1 MMKQQEQLLA
11 KYNQMVPRYTSY
23 PPANYFTETFT
34 DIDFRSLLDM
44 EDEQDAVALYFH
56 IPFCKK
62 ICFYCGCNTCSL
74 GRGNQVEP
82 YLSAIKTEMQ
92 MVTARWK
99 SKRRVSEI
107 HFGGGTPN
115 ALSEIQMTALM
126 DYIRTVFDVMPT
138 AEVAIECHPGY
149 LSQSYLDALLQC
161 GFNRFSLGI
170 QDFNRSVLKAVNRLP
185 SALPVNW
192 IVDYLKSQSPM
203 TTVNL
208 DFIYGLPGQT
218 VDSFADTIARAIDC
232 RPDRLVTFS
241 YAHVPWMKKNQ
252 TAIDEK
258 SLPPANVKSRLFE
271 TARVLLQSSGYHL
284 LGMDHFV
291 LSNDSLYRA
300 FQNGALHRN
309 FQGYCTTH
317 DSVLAF
323 GSSSISQLK
332 GGYAQNEKDVTRY
345 IAMIGQG
352 TPAIE
357 RGLILTQQ
365 QRLVRA
371 AIEQIMC
378 NYGIDWSLLA
388 QNLQTDVPGI
398 KQACGIVPGSFDDFV
413 DDGLMQCSETTIR
426 ATPAGMMFIRNM
438 AARMDPLMKNS
449 DKRYSKLA

>member
-1 MMKQQEQLLA
+1 MNSSEQLLT

-23 PPANYFTETFT
+23 PPANYFTESFSTT
-34 DIDFRSLLDM
+34 DYMNLLDV
-44 EDEQDAVALYFH
+44 EDEQDTVALYFH

-82 YLSAIKTEMQ
+82 YLLAIRREMQ
-92 MVTARWK
+92 IVTSRWQ
-99 SKRRVSEI
+99 SKLKVGEI

-115 ALSEIQMTALM
+115 ALTASQMTFLM
-126 DYIRTVFDVMPT
+126 GYIRKTFDVMPS

-149 LSQSYLDALLQC
+149 LSQSYLDALLQS

-170 QDFNRSVLKAVNRLP
+170 QDFNPSVLKAVNRLP
-185 SALPVNW
+185 SALPVKW
-192 IVDYLKSQSPM
+192 IVDYLKSQNPNV
-203 TTVNL
+203 TVNL

-218 VDSFADTIARAIDC
+218 VEGFTDSIARAIEC

-258 SLPPANVKSRLFE
+258 QLPPAHIKTLLFE
-271 TARVLLQSSGYHL
+271 NARDLLLKSGYHL

-291 LSNDSLYRA
+291 LPGDSLYCA
-300 FQNGALHRN
+300 FQNKALHRN
-309 FQGYCTTH
+309 FQGYCTTR

-332 GGYAQNEKDVTRY
+332 GGYVQNEKDVTRY
-345 IAMIGQG
+345 IAMLEDDKL
-352 TPAIE
+352 PVE
-357 RGLILTQQ
+357 RGLILTSEE
-365 QRLVRA
+365 RLVRA
-371 AIEQIMC
+371 AIEQMMC
-378 NYGIDWSLLA
+378 NYGIDWERLE
-388 QNLQTDVPGI
+388 QQMDVSADAI
-398 KQACGIVPGSFDDFV
+398 RQACGIVPDSFVDFV
-413 DDGLMQCSETTIR
+413 EDGLMECSETQLS
-426 ATPAGMMFIRNM
+426 ATPLGVMFIRNM

-449 DKRYSKLA
+449 DKRFSKLA